1 MAQMAMM
8 FSVAAEG
15 LSIREAACNWLRAP
29 DNAKE
34 WTTWIPAQVCPVGT
48 RLDTSSVNGSSCQE
62 CPPGSVS
69 QGVRATACTKCAAG
83 TRTRTHARA
92 HGMLM
97 GKRIHA
103 HGRRTPCA
111 GFFQPDS
118 GQFGCLSCDSLG
130 DFYQELEGQPNCRQC
145 VNHTRRY
152 LGVLS
157 AASRSSCQCKEG
169 VYSRCVPCIAVEWH
183 SSSCVGYYK
192 PSPTPNPTPSPN
204 LQPTRS
210 EGDAEEVYS

>member
-1 MAQMAMM
+1 MPA
-8 FSVAAEG
+8 G
-15 LSIREAACNWLRAP
+15 LSVPRSP
-29 DNAKE
+29 
-34 WTTWIPAQVCPVGT
+34 
-48 RLDTSSVNGSSCQE
+48 SH
-62 CPPGSVS
+62 
-69 QGVRATACTKCAAG
+69 GVHKVRCRYAHTYTC
-83 TRTRTHARA
+83 ARA
-92 HGMLM
+92 
-97 GKRIHA
+97 RDA
-103 HGRRTPCA
+103 HGKTHTCAWASHAVWCA

-130 DFYQELEGQPNCRQC
+130 DFYQELEGQPSCRQC

-210 EGDAEEVYS
+210 EGDAEEVYANSA

>member
-1 MAQMAMM
+1 MPVQEFYERLSVDNLAQMAMM

-103 HGRRTPCA
+103 HGRRTPCGVQA
-111 GFFQPDS
+111 SSSP
-118 GQFGCLSCDSLG
+118 
-130 DFYQELEGQPNCRQC
+130 
-145 VNHTRRY
+145 TR
-152 LGVLS
+152 GSS
-157 AASRSSCQCKEG
+157 AA
-169 VYSRCVPCIAVEWH
+169 
-183 SSSCVGYYK
+183 
-192 PSPTPNPTPSPN
+192 
-204 LQPTRS
+204 
-210 EGDAEEVYS
+210 